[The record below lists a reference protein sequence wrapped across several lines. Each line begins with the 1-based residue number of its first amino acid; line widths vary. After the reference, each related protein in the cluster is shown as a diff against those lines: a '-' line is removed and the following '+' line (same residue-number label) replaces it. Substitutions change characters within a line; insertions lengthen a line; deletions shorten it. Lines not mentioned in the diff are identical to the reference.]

1 MGHVAAVA
9 VVVDGP
15 AAVGIVGRRV
25 VIVVMVVGDEGPG
38 HHAHAEH
45 DHAGGG
51 DILAAVARGLG
62 VDDGGRGG
70 VLHPHVGHVVAR
82 VRGRDGVDGGRHH
95 RGVGPRSGRR
105 RAHQPGALAAPVVV
119 VVDEKDLAG
128 GIDRVAHRGAL
139 DHHILRRSGVG
150 DRFRDLGRGHA
161 GGGGHRGEQD
171 RVPGLLGAGHRGL
184 DPGRRAVVRDPGKIG
199 GQVVARRGPRSV
211 QAGGA
216 EPAAGHQE
224 VVALLAAVQE
234 QGAVGVHHLHQR
246 GPGNGRVAG
255 LAIGENEFG
264 RLRGGEHHRRGAG
277 LRPGRYVFADLGPVG
292 VGWQGFQHRGQR
304 LGNDPRPAH
313 RVSGGQPG
321 GAIEQVAA
329 LAGGVGQH
337 VPVGV
342 DRKHQV

>member
-1 MGHVAAVA
+1 MPMPNMTSMAA
-9 VVVDGP
+9 
-15 AAVGIVGRRV
+15 
-25 VIVVMVVGDEGPG
+25 
-38 HHAHAEH
+38 
-45 DHAGGG
+45 GG

-70 VLHPHVGHVVAR
+70 ALHPHVGHVVAR
-82 VRGRDGVDGGRHH
+82 VAGRDGVDGGRH
-95 RGVGPRSGRR
+95 RCTVGPRSGRR
-105 RAHQPGALAAPVVV
+105 STDQPGALVAPVVA
-119 VVDEKDLAG
+119 VVDEKHLVGAV
-128 GIDRVAHRGAL
+128 DRVAYRGAL
-139 DHHILRRSGVG
+139 DDDILRRAGVEH
-150 DRFRDLGRGHA
+150 RFRHPGRGHA
-161 GGGGHRGEQD
+161 FGGGHRGEQD
-171 RVPGLLGAGHRGL
+171 GVPGLLGAGYRGL
-184 DPGRRAVVRDPGKIG
+184 DQGRRAVVRNPGKVG
-199 GQVVARRGPRSV
+199 RQVGARRRPGSV
-211 QAGGA
+211 QPRGA

-292 VGWQGFQHRGQR
+292 VGWQGFQHRGQSP
-304 LGNDPRPAH
+304 GNDPRPAH

-329 LAGGVGQH
+329 LAGGVGEH

-342 DRKHQV
+342 DRKHQVRPAGSPA